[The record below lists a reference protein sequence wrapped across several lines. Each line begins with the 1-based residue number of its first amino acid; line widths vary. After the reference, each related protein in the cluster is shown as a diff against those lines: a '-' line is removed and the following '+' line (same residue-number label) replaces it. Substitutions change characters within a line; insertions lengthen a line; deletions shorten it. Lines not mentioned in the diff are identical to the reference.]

1 MHNYEIYRR
10 HFRQKSF
17 IILFPD
23 MTQEVAVPGIRF
35 VTNLANVISEFQV
48 NLVDVLLQR
57 ALPVEHLAAVATHVL
72 VLHAQM
78 VGQDVVVQSGTEK
91 SVFIR
96 AYVLAGILK

>member
-48 NLVDVLLQR
+48 NLVDVLEIDTDKR
-57 ALPVEHLAAVATHVL
+57 SMMMKP
-72 VLHAQM
+72 
-78 VGQDVVVQSGTEK
+78 
-91 SVFIR
+91 
-96 AYVLAGILK
+96 